1 MASKK
6 NNRTRQH
13 FPIIAREN
21 LKSGIE
27 IWTCPDLKFCNW
39 KIEIRTCP
47 ELKSGRVRILN
58 FAIEK
63 LKYGRIRN

>member
-1 MASKK
+1 MGSSLWILMTK
-6 NNRTRQH
+6 
-13 FPIIAREN
+13 PREN

-27 IWTCPDLKFCNW
+27 IRTRPDLKFCNW

-63 LKYGRIRN
+63 LKYGRVRN